1 MISFV
6 EGTVAGFDESGV
18 ILNVGGVGFY
28 VQVPSYA
35 VSELSS
41 APADRVVRLHTYMY
55 IREDAMNLYGFLSA
69 DELSLFKML
78 ITVSGIGPKGGLS
91 LLSAMSADDLRFAI
105 ISGDAK
111 AISRA
116 QGIGKRTAERLVIDL
131 KDKLQ
136 QTIGSDDLRG
146 VHMDLSQS
154 AAEAEG
160 SAAGDAVAAL
170 TALGYPRADAA
181 AAVKKAQSEGNED
194 TETLLKAAL
203 RHLA

>member
-78 ITVSGIGPKGGLS
+78 ITDS
-91 LLSAMSADDLRFAI
+91 LFC
-105 ISGDAK
+105 
-111 AISRA
+111 
-116 QGIGKRTAERLVIDL
+116 
-131 KDKLQ
+131 
-136 QTIGSDDLRG
+136 
-146 VHMDLSQS
+146 H
-154 AAEAEG
+154 
-160 SAAGDAVAAL
+160 
-170 TALGYPRADAA
+170 
-181 AAVKKAQSEGNED
+181 
-194 TETLLKAAL
+194 
-203 RHLA
+203 